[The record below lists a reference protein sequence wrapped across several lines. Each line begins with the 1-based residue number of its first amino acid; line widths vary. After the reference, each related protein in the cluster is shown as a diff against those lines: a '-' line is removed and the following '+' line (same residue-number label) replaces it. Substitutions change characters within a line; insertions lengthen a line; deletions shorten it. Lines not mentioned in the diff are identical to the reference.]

1 MCHQSV
7 GLIAREIEGRGV
19 PTLCMTS
26 AYSITRSV
34 NPPRAVFLDFP
45 LGHTTGKADE
55 PELQRDILRRALS
68 CFETLTAPG
77 EIVELPFHWAQTDDW
92 KAPVDAARGDT
103 SEDDSRTPRRPDPQ
117 YQSEEDRRL
126 AEAALASGGCDGC
139 VWLD

>member
-1 MCHQSV
+1 
-7 GLIAREIEGRGV
+7 
-19 PTLCMTS
+19 MTS

-55 PELQRDILRRALS
+55 PELQRDILRRALA
-68 CFETLTAPG
+68 CFETLTTPG
-77 EIVELPFHWAQTDDW
+77 EIVELPFHWAQTDAW
-92 KAPVDAARGDT
+92 KAAPQGTAGGGT
-103 SEDDSRTPRRPDPQ
+103 SSDDDRTPRRPEPQ
-117 YQSEEDRRL
+117 YQTAEDQRL